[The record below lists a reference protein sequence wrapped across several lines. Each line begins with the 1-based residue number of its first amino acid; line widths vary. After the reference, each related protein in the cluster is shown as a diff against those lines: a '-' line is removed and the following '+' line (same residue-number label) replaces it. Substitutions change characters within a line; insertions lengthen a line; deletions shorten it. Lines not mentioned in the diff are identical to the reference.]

1 MGSAIEIP
9 EWVQMLMVAVTS
21 SAILW
26 LFTTATRN
34 RERIVKLETEV
45 KTMAWTLHNIDTN
58 VDLLVKAE
66 AKRQGR
72 EDAEDAS

>member
-1 MGSAIEIP
+1 MAVGVEIP
-9 EWVQMLMVAVTS
+9 EWAQMLMVGITS
-21 SAILW
+21 SAVIW